1 MIVEKQSGK
10 ILAELGEA
18 DESARE
24 LSPKKTQQIE
34 QKPAFFLNAVCS
46 TEKEKFD
53 LTPELCPLQVF
64 DLNARKL
71 FDV

>member
-46 TEKEKFD
+46 TEKGKVRSD
-53 LTPELCPLQVF
+53 
-64 DLNARKL
+64 ARAL
-71 FDV
+71 SFTGL